1 MTLELIFINRMIVMA
16 AVIVGVANVGLLS
29 GLFYFYWN
37 SYQELKSKFTTG
49 LLYFAVILLVQ
60 NVLAILALSI
70 FAILGIEMHERGAT
84 EVYFIL
90 LLVEAAQL
98 IAFMILF
105 KITWD

>member
-1 MTLELIFINRMIVMA
+1 MTLELIFINRIIVLA
-16 AVIVGVANVGLLS
+16 AVIVGIANVGLLS

-37 SYQELKSKFTTG
+37 SYQELKSKFTIG
-49 LLYFAVILLVQ
+49 LIYFAFILLVQ
-60 NVLAILALSI
+60 NVLAIIALSI
-70 FAILGIEMHERGAT
+70 FAILGIEMHEAGAT

-98 IAFMILF
+98 IAFLILF